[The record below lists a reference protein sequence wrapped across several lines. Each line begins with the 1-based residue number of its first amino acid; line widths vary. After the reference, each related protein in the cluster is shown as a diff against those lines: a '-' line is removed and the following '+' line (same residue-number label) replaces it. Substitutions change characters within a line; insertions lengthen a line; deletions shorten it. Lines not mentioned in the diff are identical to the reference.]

1 MGRPGG
7 GGGEG
12 EWLCSTPVRRQV
24 CQQRPHHREPQLP
37 PSGGQSGRHEAAAEK
52 NIKFTIFLLD

>member
-1 MGRPGG
+1 MVRPGG

-24 CQQRPHHREPQLP
+24 CHQRPHHREPQLP
-37 PSGGQSGRHEAAAEK
+37 PSGGQSGRHEAAVEK
-52 NIKFTIFLLD
+52 DIGLL